1 MAFLGIG
8 KKKKIIDL
16 TERYKKEPETKK
28 TKENSPVNE
37 ISPFGINFQ
46 PPEETENYSEE
57 DKRKKLARRLMD
69 MTTKIEELSNT
80 IYRLQQRIEV
90 LEKKSGVGN
99 S

>member
-16 TERYKKEPETKK
+16 TEHYRKEPETK
-28 TKENSPVNE
+28 ENSQVNE
-37 ISPFGINFQ
+37 ISPFGMNFQ

-57 DKRKKLARRLMD
+57 DKRKRLARRLMD
-69 MTTKIEELSNT
+69 MTKKIEELSNT